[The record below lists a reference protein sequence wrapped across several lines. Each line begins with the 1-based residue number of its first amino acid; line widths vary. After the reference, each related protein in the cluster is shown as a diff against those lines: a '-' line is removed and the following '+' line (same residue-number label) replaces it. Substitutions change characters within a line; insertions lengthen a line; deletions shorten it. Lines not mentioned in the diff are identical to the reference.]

1 MSNSIYNVPAYSTAS
16 NLSYGLDDIVK
27 HGDYHYYCITAHA
40 NSGGAKTPS
49 DTSTYWNGTTVF
61 GDAGT
66 LPYFFWRPAY
76 NYSVKLEP
84 RNRVV
89 NFGDGYEQRTPDGI
103 QNNLLQIDLTFPTRG
118 EAQASA
124 ILHFF
129 HTRNASEGF
138 VFYPPKPYN
147 VAKKF
152 RCPTWDSAVAFRG
165 NYSIKAVFAETS
177 M

>member
-1 MSNSIYNVPAYSTAS
+1 MSNSIYNVATHS
-16 NLSYGLDDIVK
+16 NSSSQAYGLNDIVK
-27 HGDYHYYCITAHA
+27 HGDYYYYCTQAHPDA
-40 NSGGAKTPS
+40 NAAGRPS
-49 DTSTYWNGTTVF
+49 DTSLYWNGTTVF

-66 LPYFFWRPAY
+66 LPYFFWRPSY

-89 NFGDGYEQRTPDGI
+89 SFGDGYEQRTPDGI
-103 QNNLLQIDLTFPTRG
+103 QNNLLQIDLTFPTRN
-118 EAQASA
+118 EDEASA

-147 VAKKF
+147 VAKRFK
-152 RCPTWDSAVAFRG
+152 CSSWDSTVAFQG
-165 NYSIKAVFAETS
+165 NFSIKAVFAETS
-177 M
+177 I